1 MEIIHTEDLCAY
13 YGEKAVLHHIDL
25 TIKEKEILN
34 IIGESGAGKSTLAHI
49 MIGLHKVYG
58 LEVKGNINVQK
69 HVALVPQNVG
79 ESLDPVFTI
88 YKQMREIPALRKLS
102 KDEVKR
108 KIEKSLI
115 AVGLEDTKRILKNYP
130 HNLSG
135 GMKQRILIAMAIIME
150 SKLIIADEPTSS
162 LDITIS
168 AQILRLLKKINKQ
181 GVALTLI
188 THDFNV
194 VELMQGRVIVMHRGM
209 IVEEGNAKEVIDD
222 PLHPY
227 TAYLLNAVPK
237 ENMHYRKD
245 HLQVKEIPH
254 ITKGCPYQNIC
265 EKKREKCSRG
275 FPSLKVIDM
284 RKARCF
290 YV

>member
-1 MEIIHTEDLCAY
+1 MEIIHTEGLCAY
-13 YGEKAVLHHIDL
+13 YGEKAVLHHIGL

-49 MIGLHKVYG
+49 MVGLHKVYG
-58 LEVKGNINVQK
+58 LEVRGNINVQK
-69 HVALVPQNVG
+69 QVALVPQNVG
-79 ESLDPVFTI
+79 ESLNPVFTI
-88 YKQMREIPALRKLS
+88 YKQMREIPALRKFS
-102 KDEVKR
+102 KDEAKR

-115 AVGLEDTKRILKNYP
+115 AVGLEDTKRILKTYP

-135 GMKQRILIAMAIIME
+135 GMKQRILIAMAIAME

-162 LDITIS
+162 LDVTIS

-181 GVALTLI
+181 SVALTLI

-194 VELMQGRVIVMHRGM
+194 VKLMQGRVIVMHRGM
-209 IVEEGNAKEVIDD
+209 IVEEGNAKEVMDD

-227 TAYLLNAVPK
+227 TAYLLNAIPK

-245 HLQVKEIPH
+245 HLQVKGIPH

-265 EKKREKCSRG
+265 EKRREKCSREL
-275 FPSLKVIDM
+275 PSLEVVGM
-284 RKARCF
+284 RKVRCF
-290 YV
+290 YP